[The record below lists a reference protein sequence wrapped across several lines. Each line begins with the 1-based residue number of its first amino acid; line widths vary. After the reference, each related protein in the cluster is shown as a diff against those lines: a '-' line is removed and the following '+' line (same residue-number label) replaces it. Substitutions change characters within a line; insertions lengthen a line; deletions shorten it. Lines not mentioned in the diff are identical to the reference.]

1 MIMQVFG
8 QEREDHQQN
17 EIRRQYMDYLRIFKK
32 QERPNSYTMFLEN
45 LSRISNR
52 DCDRHVDRYSDE
64 ELTFIDCED
73 KSYRF

>member
-1 MIMQVFG
+1 MTMQVFG
-8 QEREDHQQN
+8 QQKEDHQQN

-52 DCDRHVDRYSDE
+52 ECDRYVDRYTDE
-64 ELTFIDCED
+64 EVTFINCED
-73 KSYRF
+73 KTYRF